1 MKCSRSEFLNVI
13 STWRE
18 SVCAVH
24 LHSPEINGAILV
36 ALISVSDECVEFSSH
51 RLVERLTIDLSQADE
66 FEFVIPEREADAD
79 QADLVGRVSDEMVF
93 ARIAGKLLF
102 SMTRLID
109 PYAERLAS
117 R

>member
-1 MKCSRSEFLNVI
+1 MQCSRSEFLSVI
-13 STWRE
+13 STWCE
-18 SVCAVH
+18 SICAIH
-24 LHSPEINGAILV
+24 LHSPEINGVIVV
-36 ALISVSDECVEFSSH
+36 ALTSVSDERVQFSAH
-51 RLVERLTIDLSQADE
+51 RLVEPLTIDFSQADE

-79 QADLVGRVSDEMVF
+79 QADLVGRISDEMVF

-109 PYAERLAS
+109 PYAGRLVS